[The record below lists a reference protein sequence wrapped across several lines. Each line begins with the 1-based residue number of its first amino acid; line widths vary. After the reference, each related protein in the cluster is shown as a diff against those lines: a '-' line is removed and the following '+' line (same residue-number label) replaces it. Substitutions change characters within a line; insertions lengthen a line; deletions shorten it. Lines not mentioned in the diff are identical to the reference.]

1 MEMKLYNFSGDRRQ
15 LNKYLNHVA
24 DVTIIAITNDTN
36 ILRPSIII
44 NTRAFNFNYVYIPN
58 FGRYY
63 YVDNIKLL
71 GGERIGVD
79 CSVDVLMSHRAA
91 IGSTQILADRSS
103 SNSNPYIVDRAVQ
116 SSDKANVYIRNMGVT
131 PFTPGTGTYIL
142 TIAGRGGN

>member
-15 LNKYLNHVA
+15 INKYLTHVA

-44 NTRAFNFNYVYIPN
+44 NTRAFNFNYVYISN

-71 GGERIGVD
+71 GGERIGID
-79 CSVDVLMSHRAA
+79 CSVDVLMSHKAA
-91 IGSTQILADRSS
+91 ILSSQCIADRSS
-103 SNSNPYIVDRAVQ
+103 SNSDPYLLDNKIATRDEAKIYV
-116 SSDKANVYIRNMGVT
+116 RNMGAS
-131 PFTPGTGTYIL
+131 PFNTTSYVL
-142 TIAGRGGN
+142 QVAGR